1 MQGSQDDYGEEAYGE
16 EEDMGEEDYSQNRP
30 HTNAR

>member
-16 EEDMGEEDYSQNRP
+16 EEDMGEDYSQSRP
-30 HTNAR
+30 PTNAR

>member
-1 MQGSQDDYGEEAYGE
+1 MQSSQDDYGEEAYGE

>member
-16 EEDMGEEDYSQNRP
+16 EEDIGEEDYSQNRP